1 MKGDD
6 AMFIYLGEIDCVED
20 LIDLVG
26 EDEGR
31 KVYRG
36 KLNYFKD
43 LSDNRIFAVDD
54 FRAELLFESGEVV

>member
-1 MKGDD
+1 
-6 AMFIYLGEIDCVED
+6 MFKYLGEIDCVED

-31 KVYRG
+31 KAYRG

-43 LSDNRIFAVDD
+43 LSDNKIFAVDD
-54 FRAELLFESGEVV
+54 FRAELLFERGEVV

>member
-26 EDEGR
+26 EDEAR

-43 LSDNRIFAVDD
+43 LSTDTIIAISDFA
-54 FRAELLFESGEVV
+54 AESIFESGEVV